1 MKLTE
6 LQSEALKEI
15 LNMGAGRAAASLES
29 LTGEH
34 FILNVPSVSLITVD
48 ELEEHPLQG
57 ENNRAIMLHVEGD
70 LKGFTSIAFSIRSA
84 ELLLANLLK
93 LENSDG
99 EAEVLATSALMELGN
114 MVVGAI
120 VGVFA
125 NILKLNLRFSAP
137 TFLQGHIRDLAKT
150 GAIGLNPWILIAQ
163 ITFVDSKGKSEGYF
177 MTVFDV
183 ASMDVVIPSLDSYLR
198 EQGLL

>member
-1 MKLTE
+1 
-6 LQSEALKEI
+6 
-15 LNMGAGRAAASLES
+15 MGAGRAAASLES

-48 ELEEHPLQG
+48 EMEEHSLQG
-57 ENNRAIMLHVEGD
+57 EKNRAIMLRVDGD
-70 LKGFTSIAFSIRSA
+70 LKGFTSIAFSISSA
-84 ELLLANLLK
+84 ERLLANVLT
-93 LENSDG
+93 LEDSDG
-99 EAEVLATSALMELGN
+99 EAEVLASSALMELGN

-125 NILKLNLRFSAP
+125 NTLKLKLRYSAP
-137 TFLQGHIRDLAKT
+137 TFLQGSIRDLAKT
-150 GAIGLNPWILIAQ
+150 GAIGVNPWILIAK
-163 ITFVDSKGKSEGYF
+163 ITFVDSKGKTEGYF

-183 ASMDVVIPSLDSYLR
+183 ESMEVVIPTLDSFLM

>member
-15 LNMGAGRAAASLES
+15 LNMGAGRAAASLET

-34 FILNVPSVSLITVD
+34 FFLNVPSVSLITVD
-48 ELEEHPLQG
+48 EMEEHSLQG

-70 LKGFTSIAFSIRSA
+70 LKGFTSIAFSISSA
-84 ELLLANLLK
+84 ERLLANLLN
-93 LENSDG
+93 LEDSDG

-114 MVVGAI
+114 TVVGAI

-125 NILKLNLRFSAP
+125 NSLKLKLIYSAP
-137 TFLQGHIRDLAKT
+137 TFLQGGIRDLAKT
-150 GAIGLNPWILIAQ
+150 GAIGFNPWILIAK
-163 ITFVDSKGKSEGYF
+163 ITFVDSKGKTEGYF

-183 ASMDVVIPSLDSYLR
+183 ASMDVVLPALDSFLK